1 MIRWF
6 INIIRDLNSVFCVS
20 SSNMLHLLQYVTMR
34 QLKSLDITGI
44 FPLFVYHN
52 NQWEILL
59 SQCFMNETSHL
70 INTSRGCI
78 PEAVGST
85 NEMQPL

>member
-1 MIRWF
+1 MIIWF
-6 INIIRDLNSVFCVS
+6 INIIRDLNSLFCVA

-59 SQCFMNETSHL
+59 SQCFMNETSHHQ
-70 INTSRGCI
+70 I
-78 PEAVGST
+78 
-85 NEMQPL
+85 QY